1 MEINRTVTRC
11 ETLLLII
18 IIRDYSCGQLHRP
31 PSVVI
36 RRSLGLDSDPPDPE
50 SRSSPAGEDI
60 EVRKWGKFACI
71 FLKIQRGSVLVP
83 MLARMYKKRLAGYSA
98 LGYVVAEGPRT

>member
-36 RRSLGLDSDPPDPE
+36 RRSLGLDPDPPDPE
-50 SRSSPAGEDI
+50 SHSSPAGEDS
-60 EVRKWGKFACI
+60 EVKVGKVR
-71 FLKIQRGSVLVP
+71 LHLSENSEWKYVGRGD
-83 MLARMYKKRLAGYSA
+83 RI
-98 LGYVVAEGPRT
+98 